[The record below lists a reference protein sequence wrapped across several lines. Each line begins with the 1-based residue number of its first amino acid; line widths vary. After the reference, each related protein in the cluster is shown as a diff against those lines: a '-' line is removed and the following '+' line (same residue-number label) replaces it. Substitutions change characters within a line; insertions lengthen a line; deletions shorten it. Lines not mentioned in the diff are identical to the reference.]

1 MNLRRPTPLRNTLL
15 LRGRRTSPPD
25 VTAVAAIH
33 KRSDLLL
40 WIPHENAPGPRLAR
54 LKENIRKYWTKVLR
68 RLSLLLKE
76 QLAILAADSL
86 VSRI

>member
-1 MNLRRPTPLRNTLL
+1 MDLRQLTPLRNALL
-15 LRGRRTSPPD
+15 VRERRTSPPD

-40 WIPHENAPGPRLAR
+40 WIPLENAPGPWPAR
-54 LKENIRKYWTKVLR
+54 FNENIRKFWTKVLR
-68 RLSLLLKE
+68 RLSHSLKE
-76 QLAILAADSL
+76 QLAILAADSF